1 MQAITTSSPAN
12 SSSAHSTNTHEIQG
26 SSGPVVSVHR
36 ARSFADRGNLDS
48 TDFSLGKSAFPQ
60 PAFDDADPFPSS
72 VISDEQLVP
81 NSTMMRMP
89 EERLLSKTGEVY
101 TNEENPLKDIF
112 YTRRQEEQD
121 ELTALVALLNANQP
135 IPTQTQLEKG
145 FAESHSVSGVNTANT
160 AAAQNPSVNAVAPS
174 ATGQSAAGLFNA
186 QSASSITESQPVAAK
201 AAVTLDSTLNAALN
215 QVINPASGA
224 ASNGQAQTQVNASS
238 TATTVVNAPEW
249 ASVRID
255 TQAGKWGEQML
266 QVLHD
271 RVTLQAQQN
280 LQEAKIRLDPPD
292 LGKLDLVVRVEG
304 DRLSVQIN
312 ANAAATREALMQVS
326 DRLRAELQSQNFVH
340 VDVNVGS
347 DQGSQRQSSSQDD
360 AAAST
365 IFAARDSADEPFTS
379 SLSEHWLSTH
389 A

>member
-1 MQAITTSSPAN
+1 MQAMTSSPNYSAASYASPGKASQAG
-12 SSSAHSTNTHEIQG
+12 SSSA
-26 SSGPVVSVHR
+26 SGKSDAAPDIHQ
-36 ARSFADRGNLDS
+36 ARSFGDADASRAAS
-48 TDFSLGKSAFPQ
+48 FTLGQ
-60 PAFDDADPFPSS
+60 PARSLPSFS
-72 VISDEQLVP
+72 NEQ
-81 NSTMMRMP
+81 P
-89 EERLLSKTGEVY
+89 EPALT
-101 TNEENPLKDIF
+101 TQH
-112 YTRRQEEQD
+112 QEEQD

-135 IPTQTQLEKG
+135 IPTQTQWVKG

-160 AAAQNPSVNAVAPS
+160 AAAQNPSVNAAATS

-186 QSASSITESQPVAAK
+186 QSAPSITESQPVAAK
-201 AAVTLDSTLNAALN
+201 AAVTLDSALNAALN

-224 ASNGQAQTQVNASS
+224 ASNAQAQTQVNAPSA
-238 TATTVVNAPEW
+238 ATTVVNAPEW

-360 AAAST
+360 AATST
-365 IFAARDSADEPFTS
+365 IFAARDTGDEPFTS

>member
-1 MQAITTSSPAN
+1 MQAMTSSSNYSAASYASPGKASQAG
-12 SSSAHSTNTHEIQG
+12 SSS
-26 SSGPVVSVHR
+26 SSGKSDAAPDIHQ
-36 ARSFADRGNLDS
+36 ARSFGDADASRAAS
-48 TDFSLGKSAFPQ
+48 FTLGQ
-60 PAFDDADPFPSS
+60 PARSLPSF
-72 VISDEQLVP
+72 SDEQ
-81 NSTMMRMP
+81 P
-89 EERLLSKTGEVY
+89 EPELTAQHQ
-101 TNEENPLKDIF
+101 D
-112 YTRRQEEQD
+112 EQD

-135 IPTQTQLEKG
+135 IPTQAQLVKG
-145 FAESHSVSGVNTANT
+145 FAESHSVSGIKTANT
-160 AAAQNPSVNAVAPS
+160 VAAQTPSANSAAPS
-174 ATGQSAAGLFNA
+174 ATGQSTVGLLNA
-186 QSASSITESQPVAAK
+186 QSAPSITESQPVATK
-201 AAVTLDSTLNAALN
+201 AAVTLDSALNAALN

-224 ASNGQAQTQVNASS
+224 ASNGQAQTQVNASNA
-238 TATTVVNAPEW
+238 ATTVVHAPEW

-347 DQGSQRQSSSQDD
+347 DQGGQRQSSSQDD

>member
-1 MQAITTSSPAN
+1 MQAMTPSANHSPASHSSTSRAAPA
-12 SSSAHSTNTHEIQG
+12 SSSSRSDKSDAASEIHQ
-26 SSGPVVSVHR
+26 
-36 ARSFADRGNLDS
+36 ARSFGDADASKTTRF
-48 TDFSLGKSAFPQ
+48 TLGQ
-60 PAFDDADPFPSS
+60 PARSLPSF
-72 VISDEQLVP
+72 SDEQ
-81 NSTMMRMP
+81 P
-89 EERLLSKTGEVY
+89 ESALT
-101 TNEENPLKDIF
+101 TQP
-112 YTRRQEEQD
+112 QEELGD
-121 ELTALVALLNANQP
+121 LTALAALLSAHQP
-135 IPTQTQLEKG
+135 LPTQAQWVKG

-160 AAAQNPSVNAVAPS
+160 AAAQNANANAAAPS
-174 ATGQSAAGLFNA
+174 ATGQSATGLFNA
-186 QSASSITESQPVAAK
+186 QSAPSITESQPVATK
-201 AAVTLDSTLNAALN
+201 AALPLDSALNAALN
-215 QVINPASGA
+215 QVLNPASGA
-224 ASNGQAQTQVNASS
+224 PSLGQAQAQVHASS
-238 TATTVVNAPEW
+238 AATTAVNSPEW

-271 RVTLQAQQN
+271 RVTLQAQQH

-340 VDVNVGS
+340 VDVNVGA
-347 DQGSQRQSSSQDD
+347 DQGGQRQSSSQDE
-360 AAAST
+360 AAT
-365 IFAARDSADEPFTS
+365 HPIFAARDTGDEPFTA

>member
-1 MQAITTSSPAN
+1 MQAMTPSANHSPASHSPTSRAAPA
-12 SSSAHSTNTHEIQG
+12 SSSSRSDKSDAASEIHQ
-26 SSGPVVSVHR
+26 
-36 ARSFADRGNLDS
+36 ARSFGDADVSKTSRF
-48 TDFSLGKSAFPQ
+48 TLGQ
-60 PAFDDADPFPSS
+60 PARSLPSS
-72 VISDEQLVP
+72 SDEQ
-81 NSTMMRMP
+81 P
-89 EERLLSKTGEVY
+89 ESALT
-101 TNEENPLKDIF
+101 TQP
-112 YTRRQEEQD
+112 QEELGD
-121 ELTALVALLNANQP
+121 LTALAALLSAHQP
-135 IPTQTQLEKG
+135 IPTQAQRVKG
-145 FAESHSVSGVNTANT
+145 FAENHRVGGANTANT
-160 AAAQNPSVNAVAPS
+160 AAAQNANAAAPS

-186 QSASSITESQPVAAK
+186 QSAPSITESQPVATK
-201 AAVTLDSTLNAALN
+201 AALPLDSALNAALN
-215 QVINPASGA
+215 QVLNPASGA
-224 ASNGQAQTQVNASS
+224 ASNAQTQTQVHAPS
-238 TATTVVNAPEW
+238 ATTTVNAPEW

-340 VDVNVGS
+340 VDVNVGA
-347 DQGSQRQSSSQDD
+347 DQGGQRQSSSQDE
-360 AAAST
+360 AAT
-365 IFAARDSADEPFTS
+365 HPIFAARDTGDEPFTA

>member
-1 MQAITTSSPAN
+1 MQAMTSSSNYSAASYASPGKASQAG
-12 SSSAHSTNTHEIQG
+12 SSST
-26 SSGPVVSVHR
+26 SGKSDAAPDIHQ
-36 ARSFADRGNLDS
+36 ARSFGDADASRAAS
-48 TDFSLGKSAFPQ
+48 FTLGQ
-60 PAFDDADPFPSS
+60 PARSLPSF
-72 VISDEQLVP
+72 SDEQ
-81 NSTMMRMP
+81 P
-89 EERLLSKTGEVY
+89 EPELT
-101 TNEENPLKDIF
+101 TQHQD
-112 YTRRQEEQD
+112 EQD

-135 IPTQTQLEKG
+135 IPTQAQLVKG

-160 AAAQNPSVNAVAPS
+160 AAAQNPSANSAALS
-174 ATGQSAAGLFNA
+174 ATGQSTAGLLNA
-186 QSASSITESQPVAAK
+186 QSAPSITESQPVATK
-201 AAVTLDSTLNAALN
+201 TAVTLDSALNAALN

-224 ASNGQAQTQVNASS
+224 ASNGQAQTQVNASN

-326 DRLRAELQSQNFVH
+326 DRLRTELQSQNFVH

-347 DQGSQRQSSSQDD
+347 DQGGQRQSSSQDD

>member
-1 MQAITTSSPAN
+1 MQAMTSSSNYSAASYASPGKASQAG
-12 SSSAHSTNTHEIQG
+12 SSSA
-26 SSGPVVSVHR
+26 SGKSDAAPDIHQ
-36 ARSFADRGNLDS
+36 ARSFGDADASRAAS
-48 TDFSLGKSAFPQ
+48 FTLGQ
-60 PAFDDADPFPSS
+60 PARSLPSF
-72 VISDEQLVP
+72 SDEQ
-81 NSTMMRMP
+81 P
-89 EERLLSKTGEVY
+89 EPELT
-101 TNEENPLKDIF
+101 TQHQD
-112 YTRRQEEQD
+112 EQD

-135 IPTQTQLEKG
+135 IPTQAQLVKG
-145 FAESHSVSGVNTANT
+145 FAESHSVSGIKTANT
-160 AAAQNPSVNAVAPS
+160 VAAQTPSANSAAPS
-174 ATGQSAAGLFNA
+174 ATGQSAAGLLNA
-186 QSASSITESQPVAAK
+186 QSAPSITESQPVATK
-201 AAVTLDSTLNAALN
+201 AAVTLDSALNAALN

-224 ASNGQAQTQVNASS
+224 ASNGQAQTQVNTSNA
-238 TATTVVNAPEW
+238 ATTVVNAPEW

-347 DQGSQRQSSSQDD
+347 DQGGQRQSSSQDD

>member
-1 MQAITTSSPAN
+1 MQAMTSSSNYSAASYASPGKASQAG
-12 SSSAHSTNTHEIQG
+12 SSSA
-26 SSGPVVSVHR
+26 SGKSDAAPDIHQ
-36 ARSFADRGNLDS
+36 ARSFGDADASRAAS
-48 TDFSLGKSAFPQ
+48 FTLGQ
-60 PAFDDADPFPSS
+60 PARSLPSF
-72 VISDEQLVP
+72 SDEQ
-81 NSTMMRMP
+81 P
-89 EERLLSKTGEVY
+89 EPELT
-101 TNEENPLKDIF
+101 TQHQD
-112 YTRRQEEQD
+112 EQD
-121 ELTALVALLNANQP
+121 ELTALVALLNTNQP
-135 IPTQTQLEKG
+135 IPTQAQLVKG
-145 FAESHSVSGVNTANT
+145 FAESHSVSGIKTANT
-160 AAAQNPSVNAVAPS
+160 VAAQTPSANSAAPS
-174 ATGQSAAGLFNA
+174 ATGQSAAGLLNA
-186 QSASSITESQPVAAK
+186 QSAPSITESQPVATK
-201 AAVTLDSTLNAALN
+201 AAVTLDSALNAALN

-224 ASNGQAQTQVNASS
+224 ASNGQAQTQVNASNA
-238 TATTVVNAPEW
+238 ATTVVNAPEW

-347 DQGSQRQSSSQDD
+347 DQGGQRQSSSQDD

>member
-1 MQAITTSSPAN
+1 MQAMTSSPNYSAASYASPAKASQAG
-12 SSSAHSTNTHEIQG
+12 SSSA
-26 SSGPVVSVHR
+26 SGKSDAAPDIHQ
-36 ARSFADRGNLDS
+36 ARSFGDADAS
-48 TDFSLGKSAFPQ
+48 KAASFTLGQ
-60 PAFDDADPFPSS
+60 PARSLPSFS
-72 VISDEQLVP
+72 EEQ
-81 NSTMMRMP
+81 P
-89 EERLLSKTGEVY
+89 EPALT
-101 TNEENPLKDIF
+101 TQH
-112 YTRRQEEQD
+112 QEEQD

-135 IPTQTQLEKG
+135 IPPQAQWVKG

-160 AAAQNPSVNAVAPS
+160 AAAQNPSVNAAATS

-186 QSASSITESQPVAAK
+186 QSAPYITESQPVATK
-201 AAVTLDSTLNAALN
+201 AAVTLDSALNAALN

-224 ASNGQAQTQVNASS
+224 ASNGQAQTQVNAPSAVTS
-238 TATTVVNAPEW
+238 VVNAPEW

-304 DRLSVQIN
+304 DRLSVQLN

-365 IFAARDSADEPFTS
+365 IFAARDTADEPFTS

>member
-1 MQAITTSSPAN
+1 MQAMTSSSNYSAASYASPGKASQAG
-12 SSSAHSTNTHEIQG
+12 SSST
-26 SSGPVVSVHR
+26 SGKSDAAPDIHQ
-36 ARSFADRGNLDS
+36 ARSFGDADASRAAS
-48 TDFSLGKSAFPQ
+48 FTLGQ
-60 PAFDDADPFPSS
+60 PARSLPSF
-72 VISDEQLVP
+72 SDEQ
-81 NSTMMRMP
+81 P
-89 EERLLSKTGEVY
+89 EPELT
-101 TNEENPLKDIF
+101 TQHQD
-112 YTRRQEEQD
+112 EQD

-135 IPTQTQLEKG
+135 IPTQAQLVKG

-160 AAAQNPSVNAVAPS
+160 AAAQNPSANSAALS
-174 ATGQSAAGLFNA
+174 ATGQSAAGLLNA
-186 QSASSITESQPVAAK
+186 QSAPSITESQPVATK
-201 AAVTLDSTLNAALN
+201 AAVTLDSALNAALN
-215 QVINPASGA
+215 QVINLASGA
-224 ASNGQAQTQVNASS
+224 ASNGQAQTQVNASNA
-238 TATTVVNAPEW
+238 ATTVVNAPEW

-340 VDVNVGS
+340 VDVNVSS
-347 DQGSQRQSSSQDD
+347 DQGGQRQSSSQDD

>member
-1 MQAITTSSPAN
+1 MQAMTSSSNYSAASYASPGKASQAG
-12 SSSAHSTNTHEIQG
+12 SSSA
-26 SSGPVVSVHR
+26 SGKSDAAPDIHQ
-36 ARSFADRGNLDS
+36 ARSFGDADASRAAS
-48 TDFSLGKSAFPQ
+48 FTLGQ
-60 PAFDDADPFPSS
+60 PARSLPSF
-72 VISDEQLVP
+72 SDEQTEPDL
-81 NSTMMRMP
+81 T
-89 EERLLSKTGEVY
+89 TQHQ
-101 TNEENPLKDIF
+101 D
-112 YTRRQEEQD
+112 EQD

-135 IPTQTQLEKG
+135 IPTQAQLVKG
-145 FAESHSVSGVNTANT
+145 FAESHSVSGVKTANT
-160 AAAQNPSVNAVAPS
+160 VAAQNPSANSAAPS
-174 ATGQSAAGLFNA
+174 ATGQSTAGLLNA
-186 QSASSITESQPVAAK
+186 QSAPSITESQPVATK
-201 AAVTLDSTLNAALN
+201 AAVTLDSALNAALN

-224 ASNGQAQTQVNASS
+224 ASNGQAQTQVNASNA
-238 TATTVVNAPEW
+238 ATTVVNAPEW

-347 DQGSQRQSSSQDD
+347 DQGGQRQSSSQDD

>member
-1 MQAITTSSPAN
+1 MQAMTPSANHSPASHSSTSRAAPA
-12 SSSAHSTNTHEIQG
+12 SSSSSNGKSDAASEIHQ
-26 SSGPVVSVHR
+26 
-36 ARSFADRGNLDS
+36 ARSFG
-48 TDFSLGKSAFPQ
+48 
-60 PAFDDADPFPSS
+60 DADA
-72 VISDEQLVP
+72 
-81 NSTMMRMP
+81 
-89 EERLLSKTGEVY
+89 SKTSRFTLGHAVRPSPATQNGETY
-101 TNEENPLKDIF
+101 NEQAELTTQP
-112 YTRRQEEQD
+112 QEELGD
-121 ELTALVALLNANQP
+121 LTALAALLSAHQP
-135 IPTQTQLEKG
+135 LPTQAQWVKG
-145 FAESHSVSGVNTANT
+145 FAENHRVGGANTANT
-160 AAAQNPSVNAVAPS
+160 AAAQNANAAATS

-186 QSASSITESQPVAAK
+186 QSALATSESQPVATK
-201 AAVTLDSTLNAALN
+201 AAVALDSALNAALN
-215 QVINPASGA
+215 QAIHPASGA
-224 ASNGQAQTQVNASS
+224 ASHGQMQTQVHVPS
-238 TATTVVNAPEW
+238 ATTMVNAPEW

-347 DQGSQRQSSSQDD
+347 DQGSQRQSSSQDE
-360 AAAST
+360 AAT
-365 IFAARDSADEPFTS
+365 HPIFAARDTGDEPFTA

>member
-1 MQAITTSSPAN
+1 MQAMTSSSNYSAASYASPGKASQAG
-12 SSSAHSTNTHEIQG
+12 SSSA
-26 SSGPVVSVHR
+26 SGKSDAAPDIHQ
-36 ARSFADRGNLDS
+36 ARSFGDADASRS
-48 TDFSLGKSAFPQ
+48 ASFTLGQ
-60 PAFDDADPFPSS
+60 PARSLPSF
-72 VISDEQLVP
+72 SDEQ
-81 NSTMMRMP
+81 P
-89 EERLLSKTGEVY
+89 EPELTAQHQ
-101 TNEENPLKDIF
+101 D
-112 YTRRQEEQD
+112 EQD
-121 ELTALVALLNANQP
+121 ELTALVALLNTNQP
-135 IPTQTQLEKG
+135 IPTQAQLVKG
-145 FAESHSVSGVNTANT
+145 FAESHSVSGIKTANT
-160 AAAQNPSVNAVAPS
+160 VAAQNPSANSAAPS
-174 ATGQSAAGLFNA
+174 ATGQSTAGLLNA
-186 QSASSITESQPVAAK
+186 QSAPSITESQPVATK
-201 AAVTLDSTLNAALN
+201 AAVTLDSALNAALN

-224 ASNGQAQTQVNASS
+224 ASNGQAQTQVNASNA
-238 TATTVVNAPEW
+238 ATTVVNAPEW

-347 DQGSQRQSSSQDD
+347 DQGGQRQSSSQDD

>member
-1 MQAITTSSPAN
+1 MQAMTSSPNYSAASYASPGKASQAG
-12 SSSAHSTNTHEIQG
+12 SSSA
-26 SSGPVVSVHR
+26 SGKSDAAPDIHQ
-36 ARSFADRGNLDS
+36 ARSFGDADAS
-48 TDFSLGKSAFPQ
+48 KAASFTLGQ
-60 PAFDDADPFPSS
+60 PARSLPSF
-72 VISDEQLVP
+72 SDEQ
-81 NSTMMRMP
+81 P
-89 EERLLSKTGEVY
+89 EPALT
-101 TNEENPLKDIF
+101 TQHQD
-112 YTRRQEEQD
+112 EQD

-135 IPTQTQLEKG
+135 IPTQTQLVKG
-145 FAESHSVSGVNTANT
+145 FAESHSVSGVTTANT
-160 AAAQNPSVNAVAPS
+160 AAAQYPSVNAAATS
-174 ATGQSAAGLFNA
+174 ATGQSAAGLLNA
-186 QSASSITESQPVAAK
+186 QSASSITESQPVATK
-201 AAVTLDSTLNAALN
+201 AAVALDSALNAALN

-224 ASNGQAQTQVNASS
+224 ASNGQTQTQVNASS

-365 IFAARDSADEPFTS
+365 IFAARDTGDEPFTS

>member
-1 MQAITTSSPAN
+1 MQAMTSSANYSAASYASPAKASQAG
-12 SSSAHSTNTHEIQG
+12 SSSA
-26 SSGPVVSVHR
+26 SGKSDAAPDIHQ
-36 ARSFADRGNLDS
+36 ARSFGDADAS
-48 TDFSLGKSAFPQ
+48 KAASFTLGQ
-60 PAFDDADPFPSS
+60 PARSLPSFS
-72 VISDEQLVP
+72 EEQ
-81 NSTMMRMP
+81 P
-89 EERLLSKTGEVY
+89 EPALT
-101 TNEENPLKDIF
+101 TQH
-112 YTRRQEEQD
+112 QEEQD

-135 IPTQTQLEKG
+135 IPTQTQLVKG

-160 AAAQNPSVNAVAPS
+160 AAAQNPSVNAAAPS
-174 ATGQSAAGLFNA
+174 ATGQSAAGLLNA
-186 QSASSITESQPVAAK
+186 QSAPSITESQPVAAK

-238 TATTVVNAPEW
+238 AATTVVNAPEW

-360 AAAST
+360 AATST
-365 IFAARDSADEPFTS
+365 IFAARDTGDEPFTS

>member
-1 MQAITTSSPAN
+1 MQAMTSSSNYSAASYASPGKASQAG
-12 SSSAHSTNTHEIQG
+12 SSSA
-26 SSGPVVSVHR
+26 SGKSDAAPDIHQ
-36 ARSFADRGNLDS
+36 ARSFGDADASRAAS
-48 TDFSLGKSAFPQ
+48 FTLGQ
-60 PAFDDADPFPSS
+60 PARSLPSF
-72 VISDEQLVP
+72 SDEQ
-81 NSTMMRMP
+81 P
-89 EERLLSKTGEVY
+89 EPELTAQHQ
-101 TNEENPLKDIF
+101 D
-112 YTRRQEEQD
+112 EQD

-135 IPTQTQLEKG
+135 IPTQAQLVKG
-145 FAESHSVSGVNTANT
+145 FAESHSVSGIKTANT
-160 AAAQNPSVNAVAPS
+160 VAAQTPSANSAAPS
-174 ATGQSAAGLFNA
+174 ATGQSAAGLLNP
-186 QSASSITESQPVAAK
+186 QSAPSITESQPVAAK
-201 AAVTLDSTLNAALN
+201 AAVTLDSALNAALN

-224 ASNGQAQTQVNASS
+224 ASNGQAQTQVNASNA
-238 TATTVVNAPEW
+238 ATTVVNAPEW

-347 DQGSQRQSSSQDD
+347 DQGGQRQSSSHDD

>member
-1 MQAITTSSPAN
+1 MQAMTSSSNYSAASYASPGKASQAG
-12 SSSAHSTNTHEIQG
+12 SSSA
-26 SSGPVVSVHR
+26 SGKSDATPDIHQ
-36 ARSFADRGNLDS
+36 ARSFGDADASRAAS
-48 TDFSLGKSAFPQ
+48 FTLGQ
-60 PAFDDADPFPSS
+60 PARSLPSF
-72 VISDEQLVP
+72 SDEQ
-81 NSTMMRMP
+81 P
-89 EERLLSKTGEVY
+89 EPELT
-101 TNEENPLKDIF
+101 TQHQD
-112 YTRRQEEQD
+112 EQD

-135 IPTQTQLEKG
+135 IPTQAQLVKG
-145 FAESHSVSGVNTANT
+145 FAERHSVSGINTANT
-160 AAAQNPSVNAVAPS
+160 AAAQNPSANSAAPS
-174 ATGQSAAGLFNA
+174 ATGQSTAGLLNA
-186 QSASSITESQPVAAK
+186 QSAPSITENQPVATK
-201 AAVTLDSTLNAALN
+201 AAITLDSALNAALN

-224 ASNGQAQTQVNASS
+224 ASNGQAQTQVNASNA
-238 TATTVVNAPEW
+238 ATTVVNAPEW

-347 DQGSQRQSSSQDD
+347 DQGSQRHSSSQDD

>member
-1 MQAITTSSPAN
+1 MQAMTSSSNYSAASYASPGKASQAG
-12 SSSAHSTNTHEIQG
+12 SSSA
-26 SSGPVVSVHR
+26 SGKSDAAPDIHQ
-36 ARSFADRGNLDS
+36 ARSFGDADASRLAS
-48 TDFSLGKSAFPQ
+48 FTLGQ
-60 PAFDDADPFPSS
+60 PARSLPSF
-72 VISDEQLVP
+72 SDEQ
-81 NSTMMRMP
+81 P
-89 EERLLSKTGEVY
+89 EPELTAQHQ
-101 TNEENPLKDIF
+101 D
-112 YTRRQEEQD
+112 EQD

-135 IPTQTQLEKG
+135 IPTQAQLVKG
-145 FAESHSVSGVNTANT
+145 FAESHSVSGIKTANT
-160 AAAQNPSVNAVAPS
+160 VAAQNPSANSAAPS
-174 ATGQSAAGLFNA
+174 ATGQSAAGLLNA
-186 QSASSITESQPVAAK
+186 QSAPSITESQPVATK
-201 AAVTLDSTLNAALN
+201 AAVTLDSALNAALN

-224 ASNGQAQTQVNASS
+224 ASNGQAQTQVNASNA
-238 TATTVVNAPEW
+238 ATTVVNAPEW

-347 DQGSQRQSSSQDD
+347 DQGGQRQSSSQDD

-365 IFAARDSADEPFTS
+365 IFAARDTGDEPFTS

>member
-1 MQAITTSSPAN
+1 MQAMTSSSNYSAASYASPGKASQAG
-12 SSSAHSTNTHEIQG
+12 SSSA
-26 SSGPVVSVHR
+26 SGKSDAAPDIHQ
-36 ARSFADRGNLDS
+36 ARSFGDADASRAAS
-48 TDFSLGKSAFPQ
+48 FTLGQ
-60 PAFDDADPFPSS
+60 PARSLPSF
-72 VISDEQLVP
+72 SDEQ
-81 NSTMMRMP
+81 P
-89 EERLLSKTGEVY
+89 EPELT
-101 TNEENPLKDIF
+101 TQHQD
-112 YTRRQEEQD
+112 EQD

-135 IPTQTQLEKG
+135 IPTQAQLVKG
-145 FAESHSVSGVNTANT
+145 FAESHSVSGVKTANT
-160 AAAQNPSVNAVAPS
+160 VAAQNPSANSAAPS
-174 ATGQSAAGLFNA
+174 ATGQSAAGLLNA
-186 QSASSITESQPVAAK
+186 QSAPSITESQPVATK
-201 AAVTLDSTLNAALN
+201 AAVTLDSALNAALN

-224 ASNGQAQTQVNASS
+224 ASNGQAQTQVNAPSA
-238 TATTVVNAPEW
+238 ATTVVNAPEW

-255 TQAGKWGEQML
+255 SQAGKWGEQML

-347 DQGSQRQSSSQDD
+347 DQGGQRQSSSQDD

>member
-1 MQAITTSSPAN
+1 MQAMTSSSNYSAASYASPGKASQAG
-12 SSSAHSTNTHEIQG
+12 SSSA
-26 SSGPVVSVHR
+26 SGKSDAAPDIHQ
-36 ARSFADRGNLDS
+36 ARSFGDADASRAAS
-48 TDFSLGKSAFPQ
+48 FTLGQ
-60 PAFDDADPFPSS
+60 PARSLPSF
-72 VISDEQLVP
+72 SDEQ
-81 NSTMMRMP
+81 P
-89 EERLLSKTGEVY
+89 EPELT
-101 TNEENPLKDIF
+101 TQHQD
-112 YTRRQEEQD
+112 EQD

-135 IPTQTQLEKG
+135 IPTQAQLVKG
-145 FAESHSVSGVNTANT
+145 FAESHSVSGIKTANT
-160 AAAQNPSVNAVAPS
+160 VAAQTPSANSAAPS
-174 ATGQSAAGLFNA
+174 ATGQSTAGLLNA
-186 QSASSITESQPVAAK
+186 QSAPSITESQPVATK
-201 AAVTLDSTLNAALN
+201 AAVTLDSALNAALN
-215 QVINPASGA
+215 QVINPASGT
-224 ASNGQAQTQVNASS
+224 ASNGQAQTQVNASN

>member
-1 MQAITTSSPAN
+1 MQAMTSSSNYSAASYASPGKASQAG
-12 SSSAHSTNTHEIQG
+12 SSS
-26 SSGPVVSVHR
+26 SSGKSDAAPDIHQ
-36 ARSFADRGNLDS
+36 ARSFGDADASRAAS
-48 TDFSLGKSAFPQ
+48 FTLGQ
-60 PAFDDADPFPSS
+60 PARSLPSF
-72 VISDEQLVP
+72 SDEQ
-81 NSTMMRMP
+81 P
-89 EERLLSKTGEVY
+89 EPELT
-101 TNEENPLKDIF
+101 TQHQD
-112 YTRRQEEQD
+112 EQD

-135 IPTQTQLEKG
+135 IPTQAQLVKG
-145 FAESHSVSGVNTANT
+145 FAESHSVSGIKTANT
-160 AAAQNPSVNAVAPS
+160 VAAQTPSANSAAPS
-174 ATGQSAAGLFNA
+174 ATGQSTVGLLNA
-186 QSASSITESQPVAAK
+186 QSAPSITESQPVATK
-201 AAVTLDSTLNAALN
+201 AAVTLDSALNAALN

-224 ASNGQAQTQVNASS
+224 ASNGQAQTQVNASNA
-238 TATTVVNAPEW
+238 ATTVVHAPEW

-347 DQGSQRQSSSQDD
+347 DQGGQRQSSSQDD

>member
-1 MQAITTSSPAN
+1 MQAMTSSPNYSAASYASPAKASQAG
-12 SSSAHSTNTHEIQG
+12 SSSA
-26 SSGPVVSVHR
+26 SGKSDAAPDIHQ
-36 ARSFADRGNLDS
+36 ARSFGDADAS
-48 TDFSLGKSAFPQ
+48 KAASFTLGQ
-60 PAFDDADPFPSS
+60 PARSLPSFS
-72 VISDEQLVP
+72 EEQ
-81 NSTMMRMP
+81 P
-89 EERLLSKTGEVY
+89 EPALT
-101 TNEENPLKDIF
+101 TQH
-112 YTRRQEEQD
+112 QEEQD

-135 IPTQTQLEKG
+135 IPTQTQLVKG

-160 AAAQNPSVNAVAPS
+160 AAAQNPSVNAAAPS
-174 ATGQSAAGLFNA
+174 ATGQSAAGLLNA
-186 QSASSITESQPVAAK
+186 QSAPSITESQPVAAK
-201 AAVTLDSTLNAALN
+201 ASVTLDSTLNAALN

-238 TATTVVNAPEW
+238 AATTVVNAPEW

-365 IFAARDSADEPFTS
+365 IFAARDTGDEPFTS

>member
-1 MQAITTSSPAN
+1 MQAMTSSSNYSAASYASPGKASQAG
-12 SSSAHSTNTHEIQG
+12 SSSA
-26 SSGPVVSVHR
+26 SGKSDAAPDIHQ
-36 ARSFADRGNLDS
+36 ARSFGDADASRAAS
-48 TDFSLGKSAFPQ
+48 FTLGQ
-60 PAFDDADPFPSS
+60 PARSLPSF
-72 VISDEQLVP
+72 SDEQ
-81 NSTMMRMP
+81 P
-89 EERLLSKTGEVY
+89 EPELT
-101 TNEENPLKDIF
+101 TQHQD
-112 YTRRQEEQD
+112 EQD

-135 IPTQTQLEKG
+135 IPTQAQLVKG
-145 FAESHSVSGVNTANT
+145 FAESHSVSGVKTANT
-160 AAAQNPSVNAVAPS
+160 VAAQNPSANSAALSATGQS
-174 ATGQSAAGLFNA
+174 ATGQSAAGLLNA
-186 QSASSITESQPVAAK
+186 QSAPSITESQPVATK
-201 AAVTLDSTLNAALN
+201 AAVTLDSALNAALN

-224 ASNGQAQTQVNASS
+224 ASNGQAQTQVNAPSA
-238 TATTVVNAPEW
+238 ATTVVNAPEW

-255 TQAGKWGEQML
+255 SQAGKWGEQML

-347 DQGSQRQSSSQDD
+347 DQGGQRQSSSQDD

>member
-1 MQAITTSSPAN
+1 MQAMTPSANHSPASHSSTSRAAPA
-12 SSSAHSTNTHEIQG
+12 SSSS
-26 SSGPVVSVHR
+26 SSGKSDAASEIHQ
-36 ARSFADRGNLDS
+36 ARSFGDANASKTTRF
-48 TDFSLGKSAFPQ
+48 TLGQ
-60 PAFDDADPFPSS
+60 PARSLPSS
-72 VISDEQLVP
+72 SDEQ
-81 NSTMMRMP
+81 P
-89 EERLLSKTGEVY
+89 ESALT
-101 TNEENPLKDIF
+101 THP
-112 YTRRQEEQD
+112 QEELGD
-121 ELTALVALLNANQP
+121 LTALAALLSAHQP
-135 IPTQTQLEKG
+135 LPTQAQWVKG

-160 AAAQNPSVNAVAPS
+160 AAAQNANANAAATS
-174 ATGQSAAGLFNA
+174 ATGQLNA
-186 QSASSITESQPVAAK
+186 QSALATSESQPAATK
-201 AAVTLDSTLNAALN
+201 AALPLDSALNAALN
-215 QVINPASGA
+215 QVLNPASGA
-224 ASNGQAQTQVNASS
+224 ASHGQAQTQVNASS
-238 TATTVVNAPEW
+238 AATTVVNAPEW

-271 RVTLQAQQN
+271 RVTLQAQQH

-340 VDVNVGS
+340 VDVNVGA
-347 DQGSQRQSSSQDD
+347 DQGGQRQSSSQDE
-360 AAAST
+360 AAT
-365 IFAARDSADEPFTS
+365 HPIFAARDTGDEPFTA

>member
-1 MQAITTSSPAN
+1 MQAMTPSANHSPASHSPTSRATPA
-12 SSSAHSTNTHEIQG
+12 SSSSRSDKSDAASEIHQ
-26 SSGPVVSVHR
+26 
-36 ARSFADRGNLDS
+36 ARSFGDADASKTTRF
-48 TDFSLGKSAFPQ
+48 TLGQ
-60 PAFDDADPFPSS
+60 PARSLPSF
-72 VISDEQLVP
+72 SDEQ
-81 NSTMMRMP
+81 P
-89 EERLLSKTGEVY
+89 ESALT
-101 TNEENPLKDIF
+101 TQP
-112 YTRRQEEQD
+112 QEELGD
-121 ELTALVALLNANQP
+121 LTALAALLSAHQP
-135 IPTQTQLEKG
+135 IPTQAQWVKG
-145 FAESHSVSGVNTANT
+145 FAENHRVGGANTANT
-160 AAAQNPSVNAVAPS
+160 AAAQNANAAAPS

-186 QSASSITESQPVAAK
+186 QSAPSITGSQPVATK
-201 AAVTLDSTLNAALN
+201 AAVALDNALNAALN
-215 QVINPASGA
+215 QVLNPASGA
-224 ASNGQAQTQVNASS
+224 ASSAQTQIQVNASS
-238 TATTVVNAPEW
+238 AATTAVNSPEW

-271 RVTLQAQQN
+271 RVTLQAQQH

-340 VDVNVGS
+340 VDVNVGT
-347 DQGSQRQSSSQDD
+347 DQGGQRQSSSQDE
-360 AAAST
+360 AAT
-365 IFAARDSADEPFTS
+365 HPIFAARDTGDEPFTA

>member
-1 MQAITTSSPAN
+1 MQAMTPSANHSPASHSSTSRAAPA
-12 SSSAHSTNTHEIQG
+12 SSSSRSDKSDAASEIHQ
-26 SSGPVVSVHR
+26 
-36 ARSFADRGNLDS
+36 ARSFGD
-48 TDFSLGKSAFPQ
+48 TDA
-60 PAFDDADPFPSS
+60 
-72 VISDEQLVP
+72 
-81 NSTMMRMP
+81 
-89 EERLLSKTGEVY
+89 SKTNRFTLGHAVRPSPA
-101 TNEENPLKDIF
+101 TQNGATHNEQAELTTQP
-112 YTRRQEEQD
+112 QEELGD
-121 ELTALVALLNANQP
+121 LTALAALLSAHQP
-135 IPTQTQLEKG
+135 LPTQAQWVKG

-160 AAAQNPSVNAVAPS
+160 AAAQNANANAAATS
-174 ATGQSAAGLFNA
+174 ATGQSATGLLNA
-186 QSASSITESQPVAAK
+186 QSALATSESQPAATK
-201 AAVTLDSTLNAALN
+201 AALPLDSALNAALN
-215 QVINPASGA
+215 QAIHPASGA
-224 ASNGQAQTQVNASS
+224 AGHGQAQAQVHAPSA
-238 TATTVVNAPEW
+238 ATTAVNSPEW

-271 RVTLQAQQN
+271 RVTLQAQQH

-340 VDVNVGS
+340 IDVNVGA
-347 DQGSQRQSSSQDD
+347 DQGGQRQSSSQDE
-360 AAAST
+360 AATSS
-365 IFAARDSADEPFTS
+365 IFAARDTGDEPFTA

>member
-1 MQAITTSSPAN
+1 MQAMTSSSNYSAASYASPGKASQAG
-12 SSSAHSTNTHEIQG
+12 SSSA
-26 SSGPVVSVHR
+26 SGKSDAAPDIHQ
-36 ARSFADRGNLDS
+36 ARSFGDADASRAAS
-48 TDFSLGKSAFPQ
+48 FTLGQ
-60 PAFDDADPFPSS
+60 PARSLPSF
-72 VISDEQLVP
+72 SDEQ
-81 NSTMMRMP
+81 P
-89 EERLLSKTGEVY
+89 EPELT
-101 TNEENPLKDIF
+101 TQHQD
-112 YTRRQEEQD
+112 EQD

-135 IPTQTQLEKG
+135 IPTQAQLVKG
-145 FAESHSVSGVNTANT
+145 FAESHSVSGIKTANT
-160 AAAQNPSVNAVAPS
+160 VAAQTPSANSAAPS
-174 ATGQSAAGLFNA
+174 ATGQSTAGLLNA
-186 QSASSITESQPVAAK
+186 QSAPSITESQPVATK
-201 AAVTLDSTLNAALN
+201 AAVTLDSALNAALN

-224 ASNGQAQTQVNASS
+224 ASNGQAQTQVNASNA
-238 TATTVVNAPEW
+238 ATTVVNAPEW

-347 DQGSQRQSSSQDD
+347 DQGGQRQSSSQDD

>member
-1 MQAITTSSPAN
+1 M
-12 SSSAHSTNTHEIQG
+12 
-26 SSGPVVSVHR
+26 VSVHR

-112 YTRRQEEQD
+112 YTRRQEEHN

-135 IPTQTQLEKG
+135 IPTQTQWVKG
-145 FAESHSVSGVNTANT
+145 FAESHSVSGVTTANT
-160 AAAQNPSVNAVAPS
+160 AAAQNPSVNAAAPS
-174 ATGQSAAGLFNA
+174 ATEQSAAGLLNA
-186 QSASSITESQPVAAK
+186 QSAPSITESQPVATK
-201 AAVTLDSTLNAALN
+201 AAVALDSALNAALN

-224 ASNGQAQTQVNASS
+224 ASNAQTQTQVNASS
-238 TATTVVNAPEW
+238 AATTVVNAPEW

-312 ANAAATREALMQVS
+312 TNAAATREALMQVS

-340 VDVNVGS
+340 VDVNVSS

-360 AAAST
+360 AATST
-365 IFAARDSADEPFTS
+365 IFAARDTGDEPFTS

>member
-1 MQAITTSSPAN
+1 MQAMTSSSNYSAASYASPGKASQAG
-12 SSSAHSTNTHEIQG
+12 SSS
-26 SSGPVVSVHR
+26 SSGKSDAAPDIHQ
-36 ARSFADRGNLDS
+36 ARSFGDADASRS
-48 TDFSLGKSAFPQ
+48 ASFTLGQ
-60 PAFDDADPFPSS
+60 PARSLPSF
-72 VISDEQLVP
+72 SDEQ
-81 NSTMMRMP
+81 P
-89 EERLLSKTGEVY
+89 EPELT
-101 TNEENPLKDIF
+101 TQHQD
-112 YTRRQEEQD
+112 EQD

-135 IPTQTQLEKG
+135 IPTQAQLVKG

-160 AAAQNPSVNAVAPS
+160 AAAPS
-174 ATGQSAAGLFNA
+174 ATGQPAAGLLNA
-186 QSASSITESQPVAAK
+186 QSAPSITESQPVAAK
-201 AAVTLDSTLNAALN
+201 AAVTLDSALNAALN
-215 QVINPASGA
+215 QIINPASGA
-224 ASNGQAQTQVNASS
+224 ASNGQAQTQVNASNA
-238 TATTVVNAPEW
+238 ATTVVNAPEW

-347 DQGSQRQSSSQDD
+347 DQGSQRHSSSQDD

>member
-1 MQAITTSSPAN
+1 MQAMTSSSNYSAASYASPGKASQAG
-12 SSSAHSTNTHEIQG
+12 SSSA
-26 SSGPVVSVHR
+26 SGKSDAAPDIHQ
-36 ARSFADRGNLDS
+36 ARSFGDADSSRAAS
-48 TDFSLGKSAFPQ
+48 FTLGQ
-60 PAFDDADPFPSS
+60 PARSLPSF
-72 VISDEQLVP
+72 SDEQ
-81 NSTMMRMP
+81 P
-89 EERLLSKTGEVY
+89 EPELTAQHQ
-101 TNEENPLKDIF
+101 D
-112 YTRRQEEQD
+112 EQD

-135 IPTQTQLEKG
+135 IPTQAQLVKG

-160 AAAQNPSVNAVAPS
+160 AAAQTPSANSAALS
-174 ATGQSAAGLFNA
+174 ATGQSAAGLLNA
-186 QSASSITESQPVAAK
+186 QSAPSITESQPVATK
-201 AAVTLDSTLNAALN
+201 AAVTLDSALNAALN

-224 ASNGQAQTQVNASS
+224 ASNGQAQTQVNASNA
-238 TATTVVNAPEW
+238 ATTVVNAPEW

-347 DQGSQRQSSSQDD
+347 DQGGQRQSSSQDD

>member
-1 MQAITTSSPAN
+1 MQAMTSSSNYSAASYASPGKASQAG
-12 SSSAHSTNTHEIQG
+12 SSSA
-26 SSGPVVSVHR
+26 SGKSDAAPDIHQ
-36 ARSFADRGNLDS
+36 ARSFGDADASRAAS
-48 TDFSLGKSAFPQ
+48 FTLGQ
-60 PAFDDADPFPSS
+60 PARSLPSF
-72 VISDEQLVP
+72 SDEQ
-81 NSTMMRMP
+81 P
-89 EERLLSKTGEVY
+89 EPELT
-101 TNEENPLKDIF
+101 TQHQD
-112 YTRRQEEQD
+112 EQD

-135 IPTQTQLEKG
+135 IPTQAQLVKG

-160 AAAQNPSVNAVAPS
+160 AAAQNPSANSAALS
-174 ATGQSAAGLFNA
+174 ATGQSAAGLLNP
-186 QSASSITESQPVAAK
+186 QSAPSITESQPVATK
-201 AAVTLDSTLNAALN
+201 AAVTLDSALNAALN

-224 ASNGQAQTQVNASS
+224 ASNGQAQTQVNASNA
-238 TATTVVNAPEW
+238 ATTVVNAPEW

-347 DQGSQRQSSSQDD
+347 DQGSQRHSSSQDD

>member
-1 MQAITTSSPAN
+1 MQAMTSSPNYSAASYASPGKASQAG
-12 SSSAHSTNTHEIQG
+12 SSSA
-26 SSGPVVSVHR
+26 SGKSDAAPDIHQ
-36 ARSFADRGNLDS
+36 ARSFG
-48 TDFSLGKSAFPQ
+48 
-60 PAFDDADPFPSS
+60 DADASKAASFTLGQPTRSLPSF
-72 VISDEQLVP
+72 SDEQ
-81 NSTMMRMP
+81 P
-89 EERLLSKTGEVY
+89 EPALT
-101 TNEENPLKDIF
+101 TQH
-112 YTRRQEEQD
+112 QEEQD

-135 IPTQTQLEKG
+135 IPTQTQWVKG

-160 AAAQNPSVNAVAPS
+160 AAAQNPSVNAAAPS

-347 DQGSQRQSSSQDD
+347 DQGSQRHSSSQDD

>member
-1 MQAITTSSPAN
+1 MQAMTSSSNYSAASYASPGKASQAG
-12 SSSAHSTNTHEIQG
+12 SSSA
-26 SSGPVVSVHR
+26 SGKSDAAPDIHQ
-36 ARSFADRGNLDS
+36 ARSFGDADASRAAS
-48 TDFSLGKSAFPQ
+48 FTLGQ
-60 PAFDDADPFPSS
+60 PARSLPSF
-72 VISDEQLVP
+72 SDEQ
-81 NSTMMRMP
+81 P
-89 EERLLSKTGEVY
+89 EPELT
-101 TNEENPLKDIF
+101 TQHQD
-112 YTRRQEEQD
+112 EQD

-135 IPTQTQLEKG
+135 IPTQAQLVKG
-145 FAESHSVSGVNTANT
+145 FAESHSVSGIKTAST
-160 AAAQNPSVNAVAPS
+160 VAAQTPSANSAAPS
-174 ATGQSAAGLFNA
+174 ATGQSAAGLLNA
-186 QSASSITESQPVAAK
+186 QSAPSITESQPVATK
-201 AAVTLDSTLNAALN
+201 AAVTLDSALNAALN

-224 ASNGQAQTQVNASS
+224 ASNGQAQTQVNASNA
-238 TATTVVNAPEW
+238 ATTVVNAPEW

-347 DQGSQRQSSSQDD
+347 DQGGQRQSSSQDD

>member
-1 MQAITTSSPAN
+1 MQAMTSSSNYSAASYASPGKASQAG
-12 SSSAHSTNTHEIQG
+12 SSSA
-26 SSGPVVSVHR
+26 SGKSDAAPDIHQ
-36 ARSFADRGNLDS
+36 ARSFGDADASRAAS
-48 TDFSLGKSAFPQ
+48 FTLGQ
-60 PAFDDADPFPSS
+60 PARSLPSF
-72 VISDEQLVP
+72 SDEQ
-81 NSTMMRMP
+81 P
-89 EERLLSKTGEVY
+89 EPELT
-101 TNEENPLKDIF
+101 TQHQD
-112 YTRRQEEQD
+112 EQD
-121 ELTALVALLNANQP
+121 ELTALVALLNTNQP
-135 IPTQTQLEKG
+135 IPTQAQLVKG
-145 FAESHSVSGVNTANT
+145 FAESHSVSGIKTANT
-160 AAAQNPSVNAVAPS
+160 VAAQTPSANSAAPS
-174 ATGQSAAGLFNA
+174 ATGQSTAGLLNA
-186 QSASSITESQPVAAK
+186 QSAPSITESQPVATK
-201 AAVTLDSTLNAALN
+201 AAVTLDSALNAALN

-224 ASNGQAQTQVNASS
+224 ASNGQAQTQVNASNA
-238 TATTVVNAPEW
+238 ATTVVNAPEW

-347 DQGSQRQSSSQDD
+347 DQGGQRQSSSQDD

-365 IFAARDSADEPFTS
+365 IFAARDTGDEPFTS

>member
-1 MQAITTSSPAN
+1 MQAMTSSSNYSAASYASPGKASQAG
-12 SSSAHSTNTHEIQG
+12 SSSA
-26 SSGPVVSVHR
+26 SGKSDAAPDIHQ
-36 ARSFADRGNLDS
+36 ARSFGDADASRAAS
-48 TDFSLGKSAFPQ
+48 FTLGQ
-60 PAFDDADPFPSS
+60 PARSLPSF
-72 VISDEQLVP
+72 SDEQ
-81 NSTMMRMP
+81 P
-89 EERLLSKTGEVY
+89 EPELT
-101 TNEENPLKDIF
+101 TQHQD
-112 YTRRQEEQD
+112 EQD

-135 IPTQTQLEKG
+135 IPTQAQLVKG
-145 FAESHSVSGVNTANT
+145 FAESHSVSGVKTANT
-160 AAAQNPSVNAVAPS
+160 VAAQNPSANSAAPS
-174 ATGQSAAGLFNA
+174 ATGQSVAGLLNA
-186 QSASSITESQPVAAK
+186 QSAPSITESQPVATK
-201 AAVTLDSTLNAALN
+201 AAVTLDSALNAALN

-224 ASNGQAQTQVNASS
+224 ASNGQAQTQVNAPSV
-238 TATTVVNAPEW
+238 ATTVVNAPEW

-347 DQGSQRQSSSQDD
+347 DQGGQRQSSSQDD

>member
-1 MQAITTSSPAN
+1 MQAMTSSSNYSAASYASPGKASQAG
-12 SSSAHSTNTHEIQG
+12 SSSA
-26 SSGPVVSVHR
+26 SGKSDAAPDIHQ
-36 ARSFADRGNLDS
+36 ARSFGDADASRAAS
-48 TDFSLGKSAFPQ
+48 FTLGQ
-60 PAFDDADPFPSS
+60 PARSLPSF
-72 VISDEQLVP
+72 SDEQ
-81 NSTMMRMP
+81 P
-89 EERLLSKTGEVY
+89 EPELT
-101 TNEENPLKDIF
+101 TQHQD
-112 YTRRQEEQD
+112 EQD

-135 IPTQTQLEKG
+135 IPTQAQLVKG
-145 FAESHSVSGVNTANT
+145 FAESHSVSGIKTANT
-160 AAAQNPSVNAVAPS
+160 VAAQTPSANSAAPS
-174 ATGQSAAGLFNA
+174 ATGQSTAGLLNA
-186 QSASSITESQPVAAK
+186 QSAPSITESQPVATK
-201 AAVTLDSTLNAALN
+201 AAVTLDSALNAALN

-224 ASNGQAQTQVNASS
+224 ASNGQAQTQVNASNA
-238 TATTVVNAPEW
+238 ATTVVHAPEW

-347 DQGSQRQSSSQDD
+347 DQGGQRQSSSQDD

>member
-1 MQAITTSSPAN
+1 MQAMTSSPNYSAASYASPGKASQAG
-12 SSSAHSTNTHEIQG
+12 SSSA
-26 SSGPVVSVHR
+26 SGKSDAAPDIHQ
-36 ARSFADRGNLDS
+36 ARSFGDADASRAAS
-48 TDFSLGKSAFPQ
+48 FTLGQ
-60 PAFDDADPFPSS
+60 PARSLPSFS
-72 VISDEQLVP
+72 NEQ
-81 NSTMMRMP
+81 P
-89 EERLLSKTGEVY
+89 EPALT
-101 TNEENPLKDIF
+101 TQHQD
-112 YTRRQEEQD
+112 EQD

-135 IPTQTQLEKG
+135 IPTQTQLVKG

-160 AAAQNPSVNAVAPS
+160 AAAQNPSVNAAAPS

-186 QSASSITESQPVAAK
+186 QSAPSITESQPVATK
-201 AAVTLDSTLNAALN
+201 AAVTLDSALNAALN

-238 TATTVVNAPEW
+238 AATTVVNAPEW

-365 IFAARDSADEPFTS
+365 IFAARDTGDEPFTS

>member
-1 MQAITTSSPAN
+1 MQAMTSSSNYSAASYASPGKASQAG
-12 SSSAHSTNTHEIQG
+12 SSS
-26 SSGPVVSVHR
+26 SSGKSDAAPDIHQ
-36 ARSFADRGNLDS
+36 ARSFGDADASRS
-48 TDFSLGKSAFPQ
+48 ASFTLGQ
-60 PAFDDADPFPSS
+60 PARSLPSF
-72 VISDEQLVP
+72 SDEQ
-81 NSTMMRMP
+81 P
-89 EERLLSKTGEVY
+89 EPELT
-101 TNEENPLKDIF
+101 TQHQD
-112 YTRRQEEQD
+112 EQD

-135 IPTQTQLEKG
+135 IPTQAQLVKG

-160 AAAQNPSVNAVAPS
+160 VAAQNPSANSAALS
-174 ATGQSAAGLFNA
+174 ATGQSAAGLLNA
-186 QSASSITESQPVAAK
+186 QSAPSITESQPVAAK
-201 AAVTLDSTLNAALN
+201 AAVTLDSALNAALN

-224 ASNGQAQTQVNASS
+224 ASNGQAQTQVNASNA
-238 TATTVVNAPEW
+238 ATTVVNAPEW

-347 DQGSQRQSSSQDD
+347 DQGGQRQSSSQDD

>member
-1 MQAITTSSPAN
+1 MQAMTSSPNYSAASYASPAKASQAG
-12 SSSAHSTNTHEIQG
+12 SSSA
-26 SSGPVVSVHR
+26 SGKSDAAPDIHQ
-36 ARSFADRGNLDS
+36 ARSFGDADASRAAS
-48 TDFSLGKSAFPQ
+48 FTLGQ
-60 PAFDDADPFPSS
+60 PARSLPSFS
-72 VISDEQLVP
+72 NEQ
-81 NSTMMRMP
+81 P
-89 EERLLSKTGEVY
+89 EPALT
-101 TNEENPLKDIF
+101 TQHQD
-112 YTRRQEEQD
+112 EQD

-135 IPTQTQLEKG
+135 IPTQTQLVKG
-145 FAESHSVSGVNTANT
+145 FAESHSVSGVKTANT
-160 AAAQNPSVNAVAPS
+160 AAAQNPSVNAAAPS

-186 QSASSITESQPVAAK
+186 QSASSITESQPVATK
-201 AAVTLDSTLNAALN
+201 AAVTLDSALNAALN

-224 ASNGQAQTQVNASS
+224 ASNGQAQTQVNASNA
-238 TATTVVNAPEW
+238 ATTVVNAPEW

-347 DQGSQRQSSSQDD
+347 DQGSQRHSSSQDD

-365 IFAARDSADEPFTS
+365 IFAARDSADEPFTA